1 MWLSRGR
8 RDWGT
13 LPKEGLSAVRWEGA
27 LCVKM
32 PLVGLGVRIGEA
44 VDVLERG
51 NRKCKASRK
60 EGQGD
65 WGG

>member
-1 MWLSRGR
+1 M
-8 RDWGT
+8 
-13 LPKEGLSAVRWEGA
+13 
-27 LCVKM
+27 KM
-32 PLVGLGVRIGEA
+32 PLVGLGVRVGEA
-44 VDVLERG
+44 VDVPERG